1 MQKASGRRAEALND
15 RLTRATAAYSRD
27 RYPEARAI
35 LRGLARDLPGVAA
48 VRELYGLVLYRMG
61 SWAAAVK
68 ELNEATALV
77 DSPDQLPVL
86 ADCYRALKRYRKVAE
101 TFEKLR
107 QEGVSADLLAEGRIV
122 MAGALGD
129 QGKLTEAIDL
139 LRGAAGRELKNPRLD
154 HLRQWY
160 VMADLYER
168 AGEVPEARRWFL
180 AVARHDS
187 EYADVEDRLR
197 SLR

>member
-1 MQKASGRRAEALND
+1 M
-15 RLTRATAAYSRD
+15 
-27 RYPEARAI
+27 
-35 LRGLARDLPGVAA
+35 AA

-61 SWAAAVK
+61 SWALAVK
-68 ELNEATALV
+68 ELNESMALV

-122 MAGALGD
+122 MAGALAD
-129 QGKLTEAIDL
+129 QDKLVEAIDL
-139 LRGAAGRELKNPRLD
+139 IRGAAGRELKNPRLD

-160 VMADLYER
+160 VLADLYER
-168 AGEVPEARRWFL
+168 AGDIPEARRWFR
-180 AVARHDS
+180 AVSRHDAD
-187 EYADVEDRLR
+187 YADVQDRLR
-197 SLR
+197 TLR